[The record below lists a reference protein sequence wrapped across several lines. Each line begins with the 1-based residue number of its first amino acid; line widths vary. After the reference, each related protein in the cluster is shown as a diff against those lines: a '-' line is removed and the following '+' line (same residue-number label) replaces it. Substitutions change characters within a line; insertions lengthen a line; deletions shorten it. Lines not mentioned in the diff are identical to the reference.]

1 MLSEETQISTYPI
14 SNHDKS
20 ETESLPFV
28 IPPLAEI
35 KPTLIPSQF
44 PESPWGWMG
53 NQATF
58 DEQWKRMNCLLW
70 PSTRRTRSPSK
81 SNWISPAGGLDAGK
95 TGNSYSQFIMQS
107 NFPPS
112 ERYQNIR
119 QNVLDC
125 DLRPRGSRWYN
136 VQQSTATTSRWNEHV
151 RPGGGFRVSNVHHE
165 SGTKRKNINWF
176 KNGKQKK
183 QTRKPEHHVLAYN
196 NRRHS
201 LGDHSHNQLC
211 QSKKV
216 KSVSRREY
224 ARQRQFARSRRK
236 GYSSGISTKDL
247 MFFTNSIGFKSLTG
261 STHQYICELL
271 DFIIDTKRVYQATTC
286 PAGSKF
292 LQHQIINA
300 NWTDFHDI
308 LQQVMEKLVTIC
320 NDQYG
325 NYVVQCFFKLSDPAV
340 WRKILMRIRSS
351 IRVIA
356 MNQYGCRVLQRVIS
370 EIDDVLFRIVIDAI
384 SRRAWM
390 LAVHNFGCH
399 VLHCT
404 IVRGSGEIVKIL
416 LEKASGRRRKKM
428 LIELSKSAFGCRI
441 VKSMLENAF
450 PGDREII
457 IEAIMGMPRILLL
470 LCMDEFGNYVIQ
482 HIVEHFKEKHSMA
495 VMKVLDSRILEMAKN
510 KFCSNVLEVLYK
522 KGGREVQDRLIKLVD
537 LNFLQECLND
547 RFANYLVQ
555 TMLTEGDPRNRKKIL
570 NLLLTIPYL
579 QKLTYGKFVTYR
591 LSKMKRTMA

>member
-1 MLSEETQISTYPI
+1 
-14 SNHDKS
+14 
-20 ETESLPFV
+20 
-28 IPPLAEI
+28 
-35 KPTLIPSQF
+35 
-44 PESPWGWMG
+44 
-53 NQATF
+53 
-58 DEQWKRMNCLLW
+58 
-70 PSTRRTRSPSK
+70 
-81 SNWISPAGGLDAGK
+81 
-95 TGNSYSQFIMQS
+95 
-107 NFPPS
+107 
-112 ERYQNIR
+112 
-119 QNVLDC
+119 
-125 DLRPRGSRWYN
+125 
-136 VQQSTATTSRWNEHV
+136 
-151 RPGGGFRVSNVHHE
+151 
-165 SGTKRKNINWF
+165 
-176 KNGKQKK
+176 
-183 QTRKPEHHVLAYN
+183 
-196 NRRHS
+196 
-201 LGDHSHNQLC
+201 
-211 QSKKV
+211 
-216 KSVSRREY
+216 
-224 ARQRQFARSRRK
+224 
-236 GYSSGISTKDL
+236 
-247 MFFTNSIGFKSLTG
+247 
-261 STHQYICELL
+261 
-271 DFIIDTKRVYQATTC
+271 
-286 PAGSKF
+286 
-292 LQHQIINA
+292 
-300 NWTDFHDI
+300 
-308 LQQVMEKLVTIC
+308 
-320 NDQYG
+320 
-325 NYVVQCFFKLSDPAV
+325 
-340 WRKILMRIRSS
+340 MRIRSS

-555 TMLTEGDPRNRKKIL
+555 TMLTEGELKNREIIL
-570 NLLLTIPYL
+570 NLLLTIPHL
-579 QKLTYGKFVTYR
+579 QKLKYGKFVTYR
-591 LSKMKRTMA
+591 LSKMNRNMA